1 MATPTLVPVEAY
13 LGTIYHPDREYV
25 DGAVVER
32 NLGERD
38 HSRLQALLAT
48 FLVGIEE
55 EWGVAV
61 LMGQRVHV
69 SATRFRI
76 PDICLLAAD
85 DPNEPIV
92 HKAPIVCIEILSPED
107 RIDALEEK
115 MLDYFEMGVRHCWVI
130 DPERRT
136 AFDYTRPDKQEVAKR
151 EAVDGI
157 LRVAGSPIALPI
169 TDIFDK
175 LPPR

>member
-1 MATPTLVPVEAY
+1 MGVPTLVPVEAY

-38 HSRLQALLAT
+38 HSRVQTLLAIH
-48 FLVGIEE
+48 LLGMENQ
-55 EWGVAV
+55 WGAV
-61 LMGQRVHV
+61 TLMGQRVQV
-69 SATRFRI
+69 STTRFRV
-76 PDICLLAAD
+76 PDVCLVATD

-92 HKAPIVCIEILSPED
+92 HKAPIVCIEVLSPED
-107 RIDALEEK
+107 RIAAVEEK

-136 AFDYTRPDKQEVAKR
+136 AFDYTRPGTREIAKR
-151 EAVDGI
+151 EAVDGV
-157 LRVAGSPIALPI
+157 LCVDGSPITLPI
-169 TDIFDK
+169 AAIFVK